1 MINRPTL
8 KKQARKTLSVN
19 FGFYLKLFLFTL
31 IFFFISEGFN
41 VTGTFTAATTW
52 TQFDSANF
60 FTGLVMFLFQL
71 SAMFGVVDLLRRSTS
86 LDQPFEKAMTIFQSG
101 DLFIGTII
109 VELLCF
115 LWVFLWSLLLVV
127 PGIIKAIAYSQ
138 AAFIYRDKLNA
149 GEKIGYSEAVT
160 LSRQMMAGHK
170 WEYFVM
176 QLSFIGWWLL
186 SAITAGLAGIWVL
199 PYYYITMAN
208 YYVQLSQQ
216 K

>member
-1 MINRPTL
+1 
-8 KKQARKTLSVN
+8 
-19 FGFYLKLFLFTL
+19 
-31 IFFFISEGFN
+31 
-41 VTGTFTAATTW
+41 
-52 TQFDSANF
+52 
-60 FTGLVMFLFQL
+60 
-71 SAMFGVVDLLRRSTS
+71 
-86 LDQPFEKAMTIFQSG
+86 MTIFQSG